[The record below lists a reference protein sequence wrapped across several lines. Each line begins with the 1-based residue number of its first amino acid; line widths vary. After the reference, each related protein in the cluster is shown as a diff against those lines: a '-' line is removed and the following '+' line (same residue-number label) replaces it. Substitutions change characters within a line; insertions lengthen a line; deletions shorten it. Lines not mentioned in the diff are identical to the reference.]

1 MRGSRFTRRE
11 LLAAAGPTIGF
22 LGLASGLSLA
32 LQGCGTSEETRPDLH
47 LIQALRELVGNADRP
62 GRLAGVA
69 NTTPEAALSTLRG
82 DLARD
87 ALDAIAADATLL
99 RTHVARLR
107 DADLAAGRLRYADGW
122 LLADTEIAIAVLLG
136 L

>member
-1 MRGSRFTRRE
+1 MRGSGFTRRE
-11 LLAAAGPTIGF
+11 LLAAGPTIGL

-32 LQGCGTSEETRPDLH
+32 LQGCGASEEARPDPQL
-47 LIQALRELVGNADRP
+47 LQTLRELVGDADRP

-87 ALDAIAADATLL
+87 ALEAIAADAPLL
-99 RTHVARLR
+99 RAPAARLR
-107 DADLAAGRLRYADGW
+107 AADLAAGRRRYADGW
-122 LLADTEIAIAVLLG
+122 LLAATEIAIAVLLG